1 MPMPHANSLTPVQL
15 DYRLRGS
22 AREPVNLATDAIYDQ
37 EKIKRSKYS
46 DICDFTYL
54 NPKIICDT
62 MNRILSTSLY
72 CEVFQSDE

>member
-1 MPMPHANSLTPVQL
+1 MTHEKPLTPVQL

-54 NPKIICDT
+54 NPKIT
-62 MNRILSTSLY
+62 GTLSQLSNAIWRGLIN
-72 CEVFQSDE
+72 EFQEH